1 MSRWNKRCAIML
13 FSTARWCWQVKPVEM
28 KCLFFSVLDFYA
40 VTQSASS
47 FVFKATETDGLLA
60 RASGS
65 DFYAVSWGR
74 TNLLWVSNQWR
85 WLRIYKEKD
94 FFVCLVC
101 FFFCLFCLVR
111 SKSCTKVRQTF
122 STSELHSCNL
132 NSWCFRDP
140 QPPFFCLLINAKGS
154 CCSEGPNPAEKSSN
168 GFLHP
173 KLKDW
178 E

>member
-1 MSRWNKRCAIML
+1 MYCVQAALQRRAFFWNQLDAFYRLVEQMSRWNKRCAIML

-40 VTQSASS
+40 VTQSTSS

-101 FFFCLFCLVR
+101 FFFCFVFFR
-111 SKSCTKVRQTF
+111 KSWSDLKVAPRLGKPF
-122 STSELHSCNL
+122 LLLSC
-132 NSWCFRDP
+132 
-140 QPPFFCLLINAKGS
+140 I
-154 CCSEGPNPAEKSSN
+154 
-168 GFLHP
+168 HVI
-173 KLKDW
+173 
-178 E
+178 